1 MNASARCTSGQPV
14 AHADLA
20 GTGRAAPDRAVRLG
34 TGAHV
39 PVRVTNLTVTEK
51 LYDAALLNPTHVEA
65 QIGLRVL
72 TAEELKCIHG
82 PLGTLARTAYGYSQ
96 ALRQT
101 RARANVAN
109 AVESIIGM
117 LPI

>member
-1 MNASARCTSGQPV
+1 M
-14 AHADLA
+14 
-20 GTGRAAPDRAVRLG
+20 
-34 TGAHV
+34 
-39 PVRVTNLTVTEK
+39 TNLTVTEK

-101 RARANVAN
+101 RARQRRQRRRVDHRDAPDLRMHACSRRTADMPV
-109 AVESIIGM
+109 
-117 LPI
+117 LRPTR

>member
-1 MNASARCTSGQPV
+1 
-14 AHADLA
+14 
-20 GTGRAAPDRAVRLG
+20 
-34 TGAHV
+34 
-39 PVRVTNLTVTEK
+39 VRVTNLTVTEK